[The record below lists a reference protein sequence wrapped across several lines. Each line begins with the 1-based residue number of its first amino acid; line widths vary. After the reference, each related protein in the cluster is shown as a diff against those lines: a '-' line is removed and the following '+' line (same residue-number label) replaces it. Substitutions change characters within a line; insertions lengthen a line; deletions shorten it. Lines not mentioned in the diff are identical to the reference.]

1 MQNINKVTDS
11 ETQIKNVA
19 KYALVTGGS
28 RGIGKQI
35 AKKLSDMG
43 YDLIVNYLNNTEA
56 AEETKR
62 MIEANGGKVELLK
75 FDASKHEEINNAID
89 QWEEKHKDE
98 YISVLVNNAG
108 LRRDNVMFMMPDEDW
123 HKVID
128 LNSAKL

>member
-11 ETQIKNVA
+11 ETQIKNMA

-62 MIEANGGKVELLK
+62 MIEANGGKNVGSVSKKTSFILAGENMGPEKRKKAENLGVEIISETQFLNMIN
-75 FDASKHEEINNAID
+75 HE
-89 QWEEKHKDE
+89 
-98 YISVLVNNAG
+98 
-108 LRRDNVMFMMPDEDW
+108 
-123 HKVID
+123 
-128 LNSAKL
+128 